1 MFEIYFLWLNF
12 VWLYKRVFTIVSLCS
27 PWYYYLCSF
36 LFLSFMHLLGRSL
49 WPKHG
54 DTSCLSIHF
63 SSDEYITY
71 SAISILSDDRRCFS
85 FFLSFLFSP
94 RRAMKQDFFSGLY
107 CNISPLNLRFNNNIF
122 FKKHSGQITT
132 AAFIGQNGYQ
142 LS

>member
-1 MFEIYFLWLNF
+1 M
-12 VWLYKRVFTIVSLCS
+12 
-27 PWYYYLCSF
+27 
-36 LFLSFMHLLGRSL
+36 
-49 WPKHG
+49 
-54 DTSCLSIHF
+54 DTSCLSTQA

-94 RRAMKQDFFSGLY
+94 RRAMKQDFFSDLY
-107 CNISPLNLRFNNNIF
+107 CNISPLNLRFNDNIF
-122 FKKHSGQITT
+122 FKNQSEQIAT